1 MQGVQ
6 AGARQVATSVLL
18 CFGGGVMLAVTMLHI
33 LPETG
38 EALAET
44 AEKIEL
50 ECLPQLLICLG
61 FFLIY
66 TVEETVDFVL
76 GRIKHKENLHNTMSL
91 RAPRNSNCAEEV
103 PRSFENSGCSH
114 RDMEISKETNQN
126 ASYNTFDNEPS
137 RSQASP
143 EQETSSAL
151 RDFFTSQYLVS
162 FAFRILN

>member
-6 AGARQVATSVLL
+6 AGARQVLTSVLL

-38 EALAET
+38 ETLAET

-91 RAPRNSNCAEEV
+91 RAPRNSTCAEEV
-103 PRSFENSGCSH
+103 TTECNGCSDK
-114 RDMEISKETNQN
+114 DMEISKEAHQN
-126 ASYNTFDNEPS
+126 TSYNTFNNEKS
-137 RSQASP
+137 ENLSDSSQTSYNG
-143 EQETSSAL
+143 EKSSAL
-151 RDFFTSQYLVS
+151 RDFFTSQY
-162 FAFRILN
+162 

>member
-6 AGARQVATSVLL
+6 AGARQVLTSVLL

-38 EALAET
+38 ETLAET

-76 GRIKHKENLHNTMSL
+76 GKIKHKENLHNSMSL
-91 RAPRNSNCAEEV
+91 RAPRNSTCAEEV
-103 PRSFENSGCSH
+103 TTECNGNGCSD
-114 RDMEISKETNQN
+114 RDMEKSKST
-126 ASYNTFDNEPS
+126 SYNTFDKESENIT
-137 RSQASP
+137 SP
-143 EQETSSAL
+143 NLENSSAL
-151 RDFFTSQYLVS
+151 RDFFTSQYL
-162 FAFRILN
+162 I

>member
-6 AGARQVATSVLL
+6 AGARQVLTSVLL

-38 EALAET
+38 ETLAET

-76 GRIKHKENLHNTMSL
+76 GKIKHKENLHNSMSL
-91 RAPRNSNCAEEV
+91 RAPRNSTCAEEV
-103 PRSFENSGCSH
+103 TTECNGNGCSD
-114 RDMEISKETNQN
+114 RDMEKSKST
-126 ASYNTFDNEPS
+126 SYNTFDKDKSENITDS
-137 RSQASP
+137 NQASSNL
-143 EQETSSAL
+143 ENSSAL
-151 RDFFTSQYLVS
+151 RDFFTS
-162 FAFRILN
+162 